1 MDGIDGKVVVVTGG
15 SSGLGEA
22 TAKLL
27 AERGAKVML
36 GARRE
41 ENLERIVSEIKEDGG
56 TAFLQGHG
64 RGRIRIRWRT
74 WSPGRSMSLAG

>member
-1 MDGIDGKVVVVTGG
+1 MTEVEGKVVVVTGG

-27 AERGAKVML
+27 SERGARVML

-41 ENLERIVSEIKEDGG
+41 ENLQRIVSDIQEVGG
-56 TAFLQGHG
+56 AASYRVTDVTDRDQVENLVSA
-64 RGRIRIRWRT
+64 
-74 WSPGRSMSLAG
+74 RSKSSAR